1 LDGLG
6 FSKSYSLD
14 TVAVAS
20 RGVLIGTGKSVG
32 DGRSVEVCGVGV
44 SDKSELPEGPDV
56 LDSLAEVWVMVT
68 VRLIVLVAVG
78 KTIAR
83 GGFVEVDFK
92 VGSSPGVGA
101 RGDSVG
107 IGEALSEVVGT
118 IAVCG
123 ELNG

>member
-1 LDGLG
+1 M
-6 FSKSYSLD
+6 
-14 TVAVAS
+14 
-20 RGVLIGTGKSVG
+20 LIGTGKSVG

-78 KTIAR
+78 KTTAR

-92 VGSSPGVGA
+92 VGSSPGVG
-101 RGDSVG
+101 RGDSLG
-107 IGEALSEVVGT
+107 TGESLSELVGT